1 MWKRDPEWVHRT
13 VFGQGLLAHPDGRHR
28 TLQGL
33 AATVWMVLDEP
44 ADDTAVLARLRSID
58 PSVDI
63 DPATVT
69 DALKILADAG
79 VLAHTVLSDA
89 GVVTADEVVT
99 ADDRP

>member
-69 DALKILADAG
+69 EALQMLADAG
-79 VLAHTVLSDA
+79 VVARTVLTDA
-89 GVVTADEVVT
+89 GVVTAD
-99 ADDRP
+99 DRP